1 MPVTCKIYVPVALMR
16 CQRDIFTHR
25 GLSLFKVQVGDCAV
39 ENLPFG
45 VIIGYFDA
53 FIVYMK
59 TDAYLVQK

>member
-1 MPVTCKIYVPVALMR
+1 MR